1 MIGKQPHY
9 RRVIM
14 SGLTITQDELK
25 SVTIPA
31 LFSNTNDIGS
41 YGPANALTPVS
52 LNEFSDLMESGAV
65 SRLAKMIGDIVVSLS
80 EADPKVLARKPSW
93 WENLIGKHVEQQVK
107 YQVARKNLDSLL
119 DETEKTALDVRQTLA
134 ALEQLIIT
142 HETDAKALKLYIEA
156 GREYLAENPDA
167 GVREEGVM
175 EFDKP
180 RERFARKLVNLATL
194 QQSHEMSLYQM
205 KMTKAQAIDML
216 DRFTETV
223 SVLVPVW
230 RQHTLSLITT
240 DKMSPTMISE
250 ATKAH
255 SALMK
260 SLAESLDGLE

>member
-1 MIGKQPHY
+1 
-9 RRVIM
+9 M
-14 SGLTITQDELK
+14 SGLTPTLDELK
-25 SVTIPA
+25 GKILPS
-31 LFSNTNDIGS
+31 LFANTNEIGS
-41 YGPANALTPVS
+41 YGPSNSFTPVS
-52 LNEFSDLMESGAV
+52 LNEFSDLMETGAV
-65 SRLAKMIGDIVVSLS
+65 SRLAQMIGNIVVSLS

-107 YQVARKNLDSLL
+107 YQVARKNLDALL
-119 DETEKTALDVRQTLA
+119 DDAQKVSQEVRKTLES
-134 ALEQLIIT
+134 LEQLIGT
-142 HETDAKALKLYIEA
+142 HETDAEALKLYIDA
-156 GREYLAENPDA
+156 GREYLAENPGA
-167 GVREEGVM
+167 GVREEGAM

-180 RERFARKLVNLATL
+180 RERFARKLINLATL

-205 KMTKAQAIDML
+205 KMTRAQAIDML

-240 DKMSPTMISE
+240 DKMSPNMIAE

-255 SALMK
+255 GALMK

>member
-1 MIGKQPHY
+1 
-9 RRVIM
+9 M
-14 SGLTITQDELK
+14 SGSTATIDELK
-25 SVTIPA
+25 GKTLPS
-31 LFSNTNDIGS
+31 LFENTNEIGS
-41 YGPANALTPVS
+41 YGPSNSFTPVS
-52 LNEFSDLMESGAV
+52 LNQFSDLMETGAV
-65 SRLAKMIGDIVVSLS
+65 SRLAKMIGDIVASLS

-107 YQVARKNLDSLL
+107 YQVARKNLDALL
-119 DETEKTALDVRQTLA
+119 DDAKKVSLEVYKTLES
-134 ALEQLIIT
+134 LEQLIST
-142 HETDAKALKLYIEA
+142 HETDAAALKLYIDA

-205 KMTKAQAIDML
+205 KMTRAQAIDML

-240 DKMSPTMISE
+240 DKMSPAMIAE

-255 SALMK
+255 GALMK